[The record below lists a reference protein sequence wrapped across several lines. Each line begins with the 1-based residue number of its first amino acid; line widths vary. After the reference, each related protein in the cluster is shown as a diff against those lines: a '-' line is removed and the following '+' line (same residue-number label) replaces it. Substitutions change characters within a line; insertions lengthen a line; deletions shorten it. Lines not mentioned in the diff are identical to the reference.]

1 VRRQGVSLLEGKE
14 NVGRMGGVER
24 GGGGDET
31 IQEREKRTRKLG
43 KEKKERKHRPAIY
56 HPIYL
61 LICPYPPHTTLLT
74 LLFLTL
80 LLLLLLSLDLLN
92 LLLKLPHPRPCPGQ
106 HHRDPPHQALMTCL
120 PHHLLP
126 RLHCLQRR
134 VLHRPSERDDQWR
147 KGNVQEG
154 NKRPIGLARGSVR
167 K

>member
-1 VRRQGVSLLEGKE
+1 VSLLEGKE

-74 LLFLTL
+74 LL
-80 LLLLLLSLDLLN
+80 LLLLSLIDLLN
-92 LLLKLPHPRPCPGQ
+92 FPLKLPDLCPCPCQ
-106 HHRDPPHQALMTCL
+106 HHRDPPHQELMT
-120 PHHLLP
+120 
-126 RLHCLQRR
+126 
-134 VLHRPSERDDQWR
+134 
-147 KGNVQEG
+147 
-154 NKRPIGLARGSVR
+154 
-167 K
+167 